1 MQRLQHIMTA
11 LWGIVFGCTS
21 VWACYLLYEP
31 LYSCICDRI
40 LYVHGLVLHLNF
52 FFLHF
57 SPDYG
62 VDFFKK
68 FTMVMN
74 ALDNRGEGSL
84 SNVSKHSFPVMYLQS
99 VYYQT

>member
-1 MQRLQHIMTA
+1 MRYCIWLYHC
-11 LWGIVFGCTS
+11 VS
-21 VWACYLLYEP
+21 LLHE
-31 LYSCICDRI
+31 LLCICDRI
-40 LYVHGLVLHLNF
+40 TISLWSNTA
-52 FFLHF
+52 FFLYHF

-68 FTMVMN
+68 FTVVMN

-84 SNVSKHSFPVMYLQS
+84 SNVSKHSYPVMYLQS